1 MKLSEFFQ
9 DKYTVIFILILVL
22 LVSIWVSRTYRNGVF
37 NGWIA
42 PSEKYGTGVIEGFD
56 QSAALPTILDRYTAS
71 THGPNPA
78 VTSAA
83 PGELVLNKCELIV
96 NKETTFRFIFK
107 PNVTSQ
113 SGEGRKFTISIPQSY
128 IQNTTKDG
136 VVITLRRHTSFPS
149 GTRTIA
155 DFTSAEKG
163 ASFVETPTS
172 SNITLTR
179 PSDAGD
185 VSIVCTIKPE
195 TQIIS
200 EPTTIYT
207 LEITK
212 LKWVSTFATPPTGS
226 SLVTLSSSM
235 ETAADKR
242 LVAIQLWN
250 GSDTTKQIKIFDN
263 ARFDLKPEFGL
274 CRKITTT
281 PLAELFERDDSS
293 TVSTTRSQTVF
304 KLKFMLTN
312 PFAPLDLM
320 MIQLPNLAGIDGVN
334 FGVKIVQG
342 SNPSPSFQDQ
352 QFRSGLSGGVLPYA
366 SFKLAR
372 GSDPV
377 SANTLATLILYGLRT
392 PETVVQ
398 NTTTGVK
405 IRTFS
410 SVTIEQPTA
419 EYGFS
424 TTNFLDAGEYS
435 FPAIASK
442 SSVTSSSGTSG
453 TASDGTTYVTS
464 ASSSVLISDVKR
476 QMNWAIDAQNEYES
490 AYKALRAAMTTTAK
504 TDAQLRYDN
513 AIALRN
519 RLISSHPDSWYDGA
533 NWRYGDDGHV
543 RKCVEPSNLSSNEG
557 NCQNIFRMDASG
569 NIVKS
574 ADGNNILLMRKCPWK
589 CNNPGQSGSDS
600 CRIDADCLKVIRWA
614 TYLPDG
620 TQIERNLLASTR
632 TSYDDIAKKSD
643 TSLDEDDIYRRGIT
657 RNFRGYGQGT
667 NPPVSSKS
675 TSMNSPGLFGT
686 IRDAAGNVIRGISNW
701 VDPNDPASNRRTNRH
716 NAYYYEDGSP
726 AATAYLGMYNG
737 QGYEEESPF
746 YAASKPTNYYY
757 TTNYYYS
764 DANPGETSTTNNPQ
778 ETQSQSNVKPYEQTI
793 NL

>member
-22 LVSIWVSRTYRNGVF
+22 LVSVWVSRTYRNGVF

-42 PSEKYGTGVIEGFD
+42 PSEGYGTGVIEGFD
-56 QSAALPTILDRYTAS
+56 QSLAVTTILDRYTTS
-71 THGPNPA
+71 THGPTPA
-78 VTSAA
+78 VASAA
-83 PGELVLNKCELIV
+83 QGELVLNKCELIV
-96 NKETTFRFIFK
+96 NRETTFRFIFK

-113 SGEGRKFTISIPQSY
+113 TGEGRTFTISIPQSY
-128 IQNTTKDG
+128 IQNTTRDG
-136 VVITLRRHTSFPS
+136 LIITLRRHTSFPS
-149 GTRTIA
+149 GTRTIS

-163 ASFVETPTS
+163 ASPVETI
-172 SNITLTR
+172 SNITFTR

-185 VSIVCTIKPE
+185 VTIVCTIKPE

-200 EPTTIYT
+200 ESTTIYT

-212 LKWVSTFATPPTGS
+212 LKWVSTFSSPPTGS

-250 GSDTTKQIKIFDN
+250 GSDATKQVKIFDN
-263 ARFDLKPEFGL
+263 ARFDLRPEFVA

-281 PLAELFERDDSS
+281 PLAELVERDDST
-293 TVSTTRSQTVF
+293 TVSTTRSETVF

-312 PFAPLDLM
+312 PFGPLDLM
-320 MIQLPNLAGIDGVN
+320 MIQLPNLAGIDGKN
-334 FGVKIVQG
+334 FSARIVQG
-342 SNPSPSFQDQ
+342 NNTFASYQDQ
-352 QFRSGLSGGVLPYA
+352 QFRSGLSGVLPYG

-377 SANTLATLILYGLRT
+377 VANTLATLILYGLRT
-392 PETVVQ
+392 PETAVQ
-398 NTTTGVK
+398 NTTPNVK

-410 SVTIEQPTA
+410 SVTIEQPTV

-424 TTNFLDAGEYS
+424 TTNFLDAGEYI
-435 FPAIASK
+435 FPAIAAK
-442 SSVTSSSGTSG
+442 SSATT
-453 TASDGTTYVTS
+453 SDGTTYVAS

-476 QMNWAIDAQNEYES
+476 QMNWAIDAQKEYES
-490 AYKALRAAMTTTAK
+490 AYKALRAATTTTAK
-504 TDAQLRYDN
+504 TDAQAKYDT
-513 AIALRN
+513 AIERRN
-519 RLISSHPDSWYDGA
+519 RLISSHPDSWYDGS

-557 NCQNIFRMDASG
+557 NCRNIFRMDASG
-569 NIVKS
+569 NLIKS
-574 ADGNNILLMRKCPWK
+574 ADGNNIILMRKCPWK

-620 TQIERNLLASTR
+620 TQIERNLLSSTR
-632 TSYDDIAKKSD
+632 TSYDDIVKNSD
-643 TSLDEDDIYRRGIT
+643 ASLDEDDIYRRGIT
-657 RNFRGYGQGT
+657 RNFSGYGQGAT
-667 NPPVSSKS
+667 KTVSSKGIPAHS
-675 TSMNSPGLFGT
+675 NSPGLFGT
-686 IRDAAGNVIRGISNW
+686 IRDAAGNIIRGIGNW
-701 VDPNDPASNRRTNRH
+701 VDPNDPAANRRTNRH

-726 AATAYLGMYNG
+726 APTAYLGMYNG
-737 QGYEEESPF
+737 QGYDEESPF

-764 DANPGETSTTNNPQ
+764 DSNSGESSTNNQ
-778 ETQSQSNVKPYEQTI
+778 QDSQSNVKPYEQII

>member
-22 LVSIWVSRTYRNGVF
+22 LVSVWVSRTYRNGVF

-42 PSEKYGTGVIEGFD
+42 PSEGYGTGVIEGFD
-56 QSAALPTILDRYTAS
+56 QSAALPTILDRYTTS
-71 THGPNPA
+71 THGPTPA

-107 PNVTSQ
+107 PNVSSTT
-113 SGEGRKFTISIPQSY
+113 GEGRTFTISIPQSY

-149 GTRTIA
+149 GTKTIA

-163 ASFVETPTS
+163 ASPVETI
-172 SNITLTR
+172 SNITFTR

-185 VSIVCTIKPE
+185 VTIVCTIKPE

-207 LEITK
+207 LEMTK
-212 LKWVSTFATPPTGS
+212 LKWVSTFSTPPAS

-242 LVAIQLWN
+242 LVAIQLWHL
-250 GSDTTKQIKIFDN
+250 SDATKQVKIFAD
-263 ARFDLKPEFGL
+263 ASFELKPEFGV

-281 PLAELFERDDSS
+281 PLAELFERDDST

-312 PFAPLDLM
+312 PFGPLDLM
-320 MIQLPNLAGIDGVN
+320 MIQLPNLAGIDGIN
-334 FGVKIVQG
+334 FSARIVQG
-342 SNPSPSFQDQ
+342 SNTFASYQDQ
-352 QFRSGLSGGVLPYA
+352 QFRSGVTGVFPYA
-366 SFKLAR
+366 SFKLAA
-372 GSDPV
+372 GSNPV
-377 SANTLATLILYGLRT
+377 IANTLATLILYGLRT

-398 NTTTGVK
+398 NTSTGVK

-410 SVTIEQPTA
+410 SKTIEQPTV
-419 EYGFS
+419 EYSFS
-424 TTNFLDAGEYS
+424 TTNFLDAGEYT
-435 FPAIASK
+435 FPAIATK
-442 SSVTSSSGTSG
+442 SSVTTSSGTSG
-453 TASDGTTYVTS
+453 SASDGTTYVSS

-476 QMNWAIDAQNEYES
+476 QMNWAIEAQNEYES
-490 AYKALRAAMTTTAK
+490 AYKALRAAMTTTTK
-504 TDAQLRYDN
+504 TDAQAKYDT
-513 AIALRN
+513 AIARRN

-557 NCQNIFRMDASG
+557 NCQNIFRMDVSG

-574 ADGNNILLMRKCPWK
+574 ADGNNVILMRKCPWK

-620 TQIERNLLASTR
+620 TQIEKNLLASTR

-657 RNFRGYGQGT
+657 RDFRGYGQGT
-667 NPPVSSKS
+667 NNPVSSKS
-675 TSMNSPGLFGT
+675 TSSNSPGLFGT

-701 VDPNDPASNRRTNRH
+701 IDPNDPAANRRTNRH

-778 ETQSQSNVKPYEQTI
+778 ESQSQSNVKPYEQTI

>member
-9 DKYTVIFILILVL
+9 DKYTVIFILISVL

-71 THGPNPA
+71 THGPNDA

-83 PGELVLNKCELIV
+83 TGELVLNKCELIV

-128 IQNTTKDG
+128 IQNTTKD
-136 VVITLRRHTSFPS
+136 
-149 GTRTIA
+149 
-155 DFTSAEKG
+155 
-163 ASFVETPTS
+163 
-172 SNITLTR
+172 ITLTR

-212 LKWVSTFATPPTGS
+212 LKWVSTFSTPPAGS

-250 GSDTTKQIKIFDN
+250 GSDATKQIKIFDN

-281 PLAELFERDDSS
+281 PLAELFDRDDSS

-320 MIQLPNLAGIDGVN
+320 MIQLPNLAGIDGVI

-366 SFKLAR
+366 SFKMAR

-377 SANTLATLILYGLRT
+377 LANTLATLILYGLRT

-442 SSVTSSSGTSG
+442 SSVTTSSGTSG
-453 TASDGTTYVTS
+453 TASDGTTYVAS

-476 QMNWAIDAQNEYES
+476 QMNWAIEAQNEYES
-490 AYKALRAAMTTTAK
+490 AYKALRAAMTTTTK
-504 TDAQLRYDN
+504 TDAQSKYDT
-513 AIALRN
+513 AIARRN

-574 ADGNNILLMRKCPWK
+574 ADGNNVLLMRKCPWK

-620 TQIERNLLASTR
+620 TQIEKNLLASTR

-657 RNFRGYGQGT
+657 RDFRGYGQGT
-667 NPPVSSKS
+667 KPPVSSKS
-675 TSMNSPGLFGT
+675 TSSNSPGLFGT

-701 VDPNDPASNRRTNRH
+701 VDPNDPAANRRTNRH

-778 ETQSQSNVKPYEQTI
+778 EPQAQSNVKPYEQTI